1 MSLMVAVVV
10 VEKEWLLDLLEAVD
24 QVVVVKVLKDQI
36 LETQEQDAL
45 TLVVEVVEV
54 QKDLHQALVEQVVQ
68 ES

>member
-1 MSLMVAVVV
+1 MVVAVV
-10 VEKEWLLDLLEAVD
+10 VEKEQLLDLLEVVD

-54 QKDLHQALVEQVVQ
+54 QKDLHQTLVQQVAQ

>member
-1 MSLMVAVVV
+1 MVVAAV
-10 VEKEWLLDLLEAVD
+10 VEKERLQDLLEVVD

-36 LETQEQDAL
+36 LETQEQDPL

-54 QKDLHQALVEQVVQ
+54 QKDLHQTLVDQVDQ